1 MIVFKRLLKLYIA
14 FFKVG
19 LMTIGG
25 GYAMLPIIEREIVKD
40 LKLTTMEEVAESYT
54 LSQTLPGVIASNAA
68 ALIGYR
74 LYKKKGAI
82 ACTLGVI
89 TPSIIIILIIARV
102 FTQIEH
108 LEVVQNAFKGIRIVV
123 LALLIDSF
131 TRLFKMAIF
140 DKKTF
145 ILASLAFILV
155 LFSLVNPVLV
165 VLSGGIL
172 GVLIYRDRVKQL

>member
-1 MIVFKRLLKLYIA
+1 
-14 FFKVG
+14 
-19 LMTIGG
+19 MTIGG

-40 LKLTTMEEVAESYT
+40 LELTTMDVVAESYT

-74 LYKKKGAI
+74 IYKKKGALV
-82 ACTLGVI
+82 CTLGVV
-89 TPSIIIILIIARV
+89 TPSIIIILFLARV
-102 FTQIEH
+102 FTEIEH
-108 LEVVQNAFKGIRIVV
+108 IEAVQNAFKGIRIVV

-145 ILASLAFILV
+145 ILAGLAFILV

-165 VLSGGIL
+165 ILSGGVL
-172 GVLIYRDRVKQL
+172 GIMIYRERVNQ

>member
-1 MIVFKRLLKLYIA
+1 MTVIKRLLQLYIA

-19 LMTIGG
+19 LLTIGG

-40 LKLTTMEEVAESYT
+40 LKLTTMDEVAESYT
-54 LSQTLPGVIASNAA
+54 LAQTLPGVIASNAA

-74 LYKKKGAI
+74 LYKKKGAL

-102 FTQIEH
+102 FTEIEH
-108 LEVVQNAFKGIRIVV
+108 LEAVQSAFKGIRIVV

-131 TRLFKMAIF
+131 TRLYKMAIF

-145 ILASLAFILV
+145 VLAGLAFVLV
-155 LFSLVNPVLV
+155 LFSLLNPILV
-165 VLSGGIL
+165 IISGGIL
-172 GVLIYRDRVKQL
+172 GVMIYRERVNQ

>member
-1 MIVFKRLLKLYIA
+1 MTVFKRLLKLYIA

-19 LMTIGG
+19 LLTIGG

-74 LYKKKGAI
+74 LYKIKGAV

-89 TPSIIIILIIARV
+89 TPSIIIILIITRV
-102 FTQIEH
+102 FTQFEH
-108 LEVVQNAFKGIRIVV
+108 LEAVQSAFKGIRIVV
-123 LALLIDSF
+123 LALLADSF
-131 TRLFKMAIF
+131 TRLYKMAIF
-140 DKKTF
+140 DSKTF
-145 ILASLAFILV
+145 ILAATAFVSV

-165 VLSGGIL
+165 ILAGGLL
-172 GVLIYRDRVKQL
+172 GVLIYRERVKQ

>member
-1 MIVFKRLLKLYIA
+1 MSVFKRLLQLYIA

-19 LMTIGG
+19 LLTIGG

-40 LKLTTMEEVAESYT
+40 LELTTMDVVAESYT

-74 LYKKKGAI
+74 IYKKKGALV
-82 ACTLGVI
+82 CTLGVV
-89 TPSIIIILIIARV
+89 TPSIIIILFLARV
-102 FTQIEH
+102 FTEIEH
-108 LEVVQNAFKGIRIVV
+108 IEAVQNAFKGIRIVV

-145 ILASLAFILV
+145 ILAGLAFILV

-165 VLSGGIL
+165 ILSGGVL
-172 GVLIYRDRVKQL
+172 GIMIYRERVNQ